1 MYNLDSDLIDFLL
14 VLLRFILTH
23 NCFIF
28 NKRVYLQ
35 KQGTAMGASCA
46 PSYANL
52 FLGAWERD
60 IFISNPIP
68 GIDSVHH
75 WMRYIDD
82 VWFIW
87 EGPRHQ
93 LESLMAVLNNNN
105 LNIKLT
111 YKAGRN
117 LDFLD
122 LQNDLLYKNN
132 HGNDSEE
139 NYYPCL
145 IATYNNKWPQF
156 CQIVRKHWQILL
168 TDPILKKCLPPSP
181 LITARRAKNLK
192 DIMVHSH
199 YEPTKEKKGT
209 WLDTKGFYPCGHCKA
224 CENMPKSQTFTDAK
238 RSRTYSIRHYISCA
252 TKGVVYCAHCPCG
265 KIYIG
270 LTTRELRIRTRE
282 HVRDIDRSKTVDDP
296 SVLKT
301 IPRHF
306 FEHHNSNSSLLRIK
320 GIDIVQMGS
329 RGGNLAK
336 NLARLESKW
345 IYRLGSIAPQGLN
358 ENFGFSAFLD

>member
-1 MYNLDSDLIDFLL
+1 MGQFLRVKRICSNEHSFERQAKEL
-14 VLLRFILTH
+14 STRF
-23 NCFIF
+23 
-28 NKRVYLQ
+28 KSRGY
-35 KQGTAMGASCA
+35 SCK
-46 PSYANL
+46 
-52 FLGAWERD
+52 D
-60 IFISNPIP
+60 IRKGYQNAK
-68 GIDSVHH
+68 HK
-75 WMRYIDD
+75 
-82 VWFIW
+82 
-87 EGPRHQ
+87 PR
-93 LESLMAVLNNNN
+93 
-105 LNIKLT
+105 
-111 YKAGRN
+111 
-117 LDFLD
+117 
-122 LQNDLLYKNN
+122 NDLLYKNN

-139 NYYPCL
+139 NYYPRL

-192 DIMVHSH
+192 DILVHSH
-199 YEPTKEKKGT
+199 YEPTIEKKGT
-209 WLDTKGFYPCGHCKA
+209 WLDTKGFLSLRHARICKKVKPLQ
-224 CENMPKSQTFTDAK
+224 MPKGVEHIQLGITFHVPPKVWFIVPSVHVAK
-238 RSRTYSIRHYISCA
+238 YI
-252 TKGVVYCAHCPCG
+252 
-265 KIYIG
+265 IG
-270 LTTRELRIRTRE
+270 LTTRELRIRTSE

-345 IYRLGSIAPQGLN
+345 IYRLGGIAPQGLN
-358 ENFGFSAFLD
+358 ENFGFFRPF